1 MGIINEYEEI
11 LIGNRKK
18 ISSNYFLFDKKG
30 KDLFNYSKKGTGL
43 KHWLKDMN
51 LKSHNE
57 IASKGKEFAKKNMW
71 KVNLAQGAGIAYSAI
86 TLGFLLPMLNAKVT
100 EHKSRKLVAW

>member
-30 KDLFNYSKKGTGL
+30 
-43 KHWLKDMN
+43 
-51 LKSHNE
+51 NE
-57 IASKGKEFAKKNMW
+57 S
-71 KVNLAQGAGIAYSAI
+71 
-86 TLGFLLPMLNAKVT
+86 LLLCLHPEKYPL
-100 EHKSRKLVAW
+100 SL

>member
-30 KDLFNYSKKGTGL
+30 NEQTVSIICQFLFHT
-43 KHWLKDMN
+43 
-51 LKSHNE
+51 
-57 IASKGKEFAKKNMW
+57 A
-71 KVNLAQGAGIAYSAI
+71 
-86 TLGFLLPMLNAKVT
+86 
-100 EHKSRKLVAW
+100 